1 MAGLIGQ
8 TSFIGSALMTMF
20 GSIQPHASLWSDSS
34 GEWHANVSVIPRDTG
49 GCADPTRR
57 LSGSSLA
64 NEAVL
69 C

>member
-1 MAGLIGQ
+1 
-8 TSFIGSALMTMF
+8 MTMF

-34 GEWHANVSVIPRDTG
+34 GGWHANVSVISRDIG
-49 GCADPTRR
+49 GWADATRR

-64 NEAVL
+64 IEAVL